1 MTIIIITPIEKKALA
16 IELLDKQIRT
26 DKEINA
32 NRQDI
37 MWWKTTKRE
46 LSNSSTYLSLLKEKQ
61 LKTIEK
67 LCEYKDLEI

>member
-37 MWWKTTKRE
+37 MLWKTTKRE